1 MSKEEKIELVRGS
14 GNVFRDFNYAN
25 ADVLQ
30 AKAHLAAR
38 IIGLLDDRGLS
49 IRAAEKLTG
58 FAAADFS
65 RIRNVDLARFS
76 LDRMIKIFISL
87 DDEENEVYIDV
98 RPRIQPEQRER
109 AQTR

>member
-30 AKAHLAAR
+30 AKATLAAR
-38 IIGLLDDRGLS
+38 IINLLDEQGLS

-65 RIRNVDLARFS
+65 RIRNADLARFS

-87 DDEENEVYIDV
+87 DDENEVYIDV
-98 RPRIQPEQRER
+98 RPRIQPEQR
-109 AQTR
+109 ASVQV